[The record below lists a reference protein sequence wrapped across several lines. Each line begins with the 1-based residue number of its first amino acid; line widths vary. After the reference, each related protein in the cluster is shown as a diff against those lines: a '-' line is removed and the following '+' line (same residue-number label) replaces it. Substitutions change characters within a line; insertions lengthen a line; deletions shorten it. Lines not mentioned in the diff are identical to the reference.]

1 MQNEYI
7 NPFDN
12 TDHQFFVL
20 INDKQQQSLWPTFT
34 DVPKGWHVLF
44 GPEQREKCM
53 AFLLSASS

>member
-20 INDKQQQSLWPTFT
+20 INDKQQQSLWPSFSE
-34 DVPKGWHVLF
+34 VPKGWQVLF
-44 GPEQREKCM
+44 GPDQREKCM
-53 AFLLSASS
+53 TFLLSDPS